1 MAAKEEV
8 LRLRIDK
15 YTKEKV
21 SKAAVLEERTMSDY
35 LYRLIVKDLKEKGL
49 IQ

>member
-15 YTKEKV
+15 DTKDKV
-21 SKAAVLEERTMSDY
+21 AKAAMAEERTVSNY
-35 LYRLIVKDLKEKGL
+35 LYRLIKKDLKEKGL
-49 IQ
+49 LQ

>member
-1 MAAKEEV
+1 MAAKDDV

-15 YTKEKV
+15 DTKDKV
-21 SKAAVLEERTMSDY
+21 AKAAIAEERTVSNY
-35 LYRLIVKDLKEKGL
+35 LYRLIKKDLKEKGL

>member
-1 MAAKEEV
+1 MAAKDDV

-15 YTKEKV
+15 DTKDKV
-21 SKAAVLEERTMSDY
+21 AKAAIAEERTVSNY
-35 LYRLIVKDLKEKGL
+35 LYSLIKKDLKEKGL

>member
-1 MAAKEEV
+1 MAVKDDV

-15 YTKEKV
+15 DTKDKV
-21 SKAAVLEERTMSDY
+21 AKAAMVEERTVSNY
-35 LYRLIVKDLKEKGL
+35 LYRLIVKDLKEKGI

>member
-1 MAAKEEV
+1 MAVKDDV

-15 YTKEKV
+15 DTKDKV
-21 SKAAVLEERTMSDY
+21 AKAAVAEERTVSDY